1 MTNRFERLYQLPENQ
16 YIKDSPIILAAG
28 ALLKD
33 TETGSIIAQLKFQ
46 SVSVKLIKAVKVSLV
61 AYDISGAEIQGV
73 SDYQYLELNV
83 INWQEFGG
91 NKAIVLPNSV
101 TRSLAVTST
110 IVVFDDGTMWENSAQ
125 FSMLPTAL
133 PLSFEDVELEKQYR
147 IATNNHAKY
156 RPCKDKGLWQCSCG
170 KWNSGE
176 ACTHCRLTFRNRA
189 KKYLFR
195 LI

>member
-83 INWQEFGG
+83 INGQEFGG

-110 IVVFDDGTMWENSAQ
+110 IVVFDDGTM
-125 FSMLPTAL
+125 
-133 PLSFEDVELEKQYR
+133 
-147 IATNNHAKY
+147 
-156 RPCKDKGLWQCSCG
+156 
-170 KWNSGE
+170 
-176 ACTHCRLTFRNRA
+176 
-189 KKYLFR
+189 
-195 LI
+195 